1 MSPPLLV
8 ASVVLNVGVAG
19 ALGGAAQFLRRARQ
33 TPLPP
38 ACLDSPPT
46 LSLLRAFA
54 RTLEDRGRFHSR
66 AGICVAAAALCQAGS
81 TAVFLLSRG
90 QS

>member
-8 ASVVLNVGVAG
+8 ASVVLNFGVAG
-19 ALGGAAQFLRRARQ
+19 ALGAAAQFLRRARQ

-38 ACLDSPPT
+38 TYLDTPAS
-46 LSLLRAFA
+46 LSLLWAFA
-54 RTLEDRGRFHSR
+54 RTLEDRGRFHAR
-66 AGICVAAAALCQAGS
+66 AGICVAAAALCQAAS

-90 QS
+90 HP